1 MALIEGLEP
10 LLAGREMRPVFV
22 GLSLRF
28 LQELRDFAI
37 YEVNVLGVEI
47 SDPAADVLDLLE
59 KVLLLRLDCY
69 EALPL
74 LIDQVLYDLHDQDH
88 RLVELSVHD
97 VESLHLEF

>member
-1 MALIEGLEP
+1 
-10 LLAGREMRPVFV
+10 MRPVFV
-22 GLSLRF
+22 GLSLRL

-37 YEVNVLGVEI
+37 LEVYVLGVKI

-59 KVLLLRLDCY
+59 KVLLLRLDRD

>member
-1 MALIEGLEP
+1 M
-10 LLAGREMRPVFV
+10 
-22 GLSLRF
+22 
-28 LQELRDFAI
+28 QELRDFAI
-37 YEVNVLGVEI
+37 YKVYVLGVKI

-59 KVLLLRLDCY
+59 KVLLLRLDRY

-74 LIDQVLYDLHDQDH
+74 LVDQVLYDLHDQDH

>member
-37 YEVNVLGVEI
+37 LEVNVLGVKI

-59 KVLLLRLDCY
+59 KVLLLRLDRD